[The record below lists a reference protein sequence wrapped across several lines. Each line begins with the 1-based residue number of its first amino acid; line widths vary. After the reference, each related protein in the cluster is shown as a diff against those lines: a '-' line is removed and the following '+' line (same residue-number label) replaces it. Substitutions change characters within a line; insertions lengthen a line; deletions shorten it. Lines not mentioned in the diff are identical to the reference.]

1 MHEKLSGMK
10 GNLILSI
17 YCLLQN
23 LSEAVDKALTILVSA
38 KKDRKVGQYKKIK
51 QHFNYHW
58 NLVKF

>member
-17 YCLLQN
+17 YCLLQS
-23 LSEAVDKALTILVSA
+23 LSEAVYEALTIWVSA
-38 KKDRKVGQYKKIK
+38 KKDRKVGQYNKIK
-51 QHFNYHW
+51 QNFNCHW